1 MPAQTDVTESHLS
14 VSLLQISSI
23 CNEFADAWSVESTKQ
38 IHGLLSR
45 VPATDQPT
53 LLRNLLSIDL
63 VRRKMLGQ
71 DYVPILEDLAS
82 TIEEKLLASTILQ
95 ETFAV
100 PTVSFTANVEPKPK
114 RPTLPS
120 GFHLGDYVLESE
132 LGRGG
137 MGVVFIARH
146 AKLGTRVALKTLPG
160 TSAGE
165 LHRFKLEFRTLA
177 DINHPNLIGLHNLQ
191 ADAGQWFFTM
201 DLVEGCNLIEYVR
214 PNGKLDQTRLRE
226 VLPQLVRGI
235 HTLHEYN
242 IVHRDLKPSNV
253 MVTREGRVLIL
264 DFGLV
269 ADLDRVAKS
278 QDEVVIAGTPPY
290 MAPEQF
296 ELHSALPAV
305 DWYALGVILYEAI
318 SGRLPFTGSLADIFN
333 AKQSDTFT
341 RLRKDVCPDLVV
353 LCERLLAVEPD
364 DRPSFADIAVTVELN
379 DTQTHR
385 EQLTASSGSRTHSS
399 TIDGVRTS
407 SSAEGI
413 TPTPSSASRA
423 VKHPTS
429 IALAG
434 RDQEL
439 RQINAI
445 VQGNDQHP
453 SLQLIMISARSG
465 EGKTYLADHVL
476 NPMWKDD
483 GYYVLTGRCYDR
495 ESVPFKAVDNLI
507 DALCGRL
514 LTLSSDT
521 VKQLLTPDVAVLAQL
536 FPVLQRVRAI
546 AALGG
551 VRLDNYQPEQVRVI
565 AAGALRALLFQLT
578 RIKKVVCFI
587 DDLQWGDRDS
597 AELLFDVFEHPDRPP
612 VVMLATFRSDEAEG
626 SPFLQAWKSR
636 TTGNRTSFS
645 QHDIQLKPLS
655 LEQCVELV
663 VATVGVDNEQVRR
676 RAEALAEETNRNPF
690 LLSELASFY
699 DPDSQDEHPLH
710 LKDVIERKL
719 KKLPNDARRLLDV
732 VCVSGQ
738 ALVADE
744 AAGSAGQELVPLA
757 TINRMRSERLL
768 RLVGDENSLILD
780 TYHDRVRETVL
791 RDLSKETRSDLHIAI
806 ARTIEKSSLREQ
818 DKVANPRVFD
828 LAYHYYEGC
837 GGEEWKDVNL
847 ANKALSYSTDAG
859 KRALNA
865 YAYDDAVGLLQK
877 ADRLRVEQSPADT
890 YSLQY
895 LLASSHARTREVG
908 TSIAHYENAIE
919 LTSNPIERAECKA
932 GLGDVHLKL
941 GNIPAAQGALAAA
954 LAELGEKQPST
965 TLGTLFGIMLSDFQ
979 FLFLPKFLHLQ
990 FKSRSLEAKRLI
1002 AKIYHVY
1009 STTIANMNGV
1019 AAFYAVTRNA
1029 VVQKYV
1035 PDTPT
1040 RAMAFSTYAYFN
1052 SMGGMAWKGKRFRKW
1067 TEQQLVA
1074 EPTEWWQA
1082 AVSQNLGSYYLF
1094 AGNFPRAEELL
1105 TASLSLFR
1113 KSRDWQYSLALHWL
1127 RHTNSAEGDVSKIIE
1142 TSTAERANASHT
1154 KDTVIDAWGKYGM
1167 ADGLARKG
1175 EYSEALRLTTEAEA
1189 VLEGSSH
1196 HVCMQELARVQLNA
1210 SQYEE
1215 AAATAK
1221 IAVKEFLSC
1230 VLVEIAADSFPLLL
1244 ESLLQD
1250 QWWKGSSAIPKK
1262 QLRAAWFYANF
1273 VFLMGLNFPSLRA
1286 HCTRVRGRL
1295 AASCGRKRKAERLF
1309 TKAIANAERCGARY
1323 EMARAFLD
1331 RAKVSPA
1338 TARED
1343 QAHGQRIL
1351 QKLGCVLPPKER

>member
-1 MPAQTDVTESHLS
+1 MPAQTEVTESNLS

-23 CNEFADAWSVESTKQ
+23 CNEFADTWNVESAKQ
-38 IHGLLSR
+38 IHVWLSK
-45 VPATDQPT
+45 VPTTHQPA

-63 VRRKMLGQ
+63 TRRKMLGQTPETQ
-71 DYVPILEDLAS
+71 DYVPILEELAS
-82 TIEEKLLASTILQ
+82 TVQEKLLASTILQ
-95 ETFAV
+95 ETFAT
-100 PTVSFTANVEPKPK
+100 PTVSFTAKVEPKPK
-114 RPTLPS
+114 RSTLPS
-120 GFHLGDYVLESE
+120 GFRLGDYVLESE

-137 MGVVFIARH
+137 MGVVFVARH
-146 AKLGTRVALKTLPG
+146 AKLGTQVALKTLPG

-177 DINHPNLIGLHNLQ
+177 NINHPNLIGLHNLQ

-201 DLVEGCNLIEYVR
+201 DLVEGCNLVEYVR
-214 PNGKLDQTRLRE
+214 PQGKLDQNRLRE

-235 HTLHEYN
+235 HALHEN
-242 IVHRDLKPSNV
+242 SIIHRDLKPSNV

-296 ELHSALPAV
+296 ELQSALPAV
-305 DWYALGVILYEAI
+305 DWYALGIILYEAI

-333 AKQSDTFT
+333 AKQRDGYT
-341 RLRKDVCPDLVV
+341 RLGKDVCPDLID
-353 LCERLLAVEPD
+353 LCERLLAVEPLN
-364 DRPSFADIAVTVELN
+364 RPSFADIASTVVLH
-379 DTQTHR
+379 DAPTHR
-385 EQLTASSGSRTHSS
+385 EQLAGPSANSSLRASQS
-399 TIDGVRTS
+399 TSIEAKQS
-407 SSAEGI
+407 I
-413 TPTPSSASRA
+413 
-423 VKHPTS
+423 S

-434 RDQEL
+434 RNQEL
-439 RQINAI
+439 QQINEI
-445 VQGNDQHP
+445 VQGMRQHP

-465 EGKTYLADHVL
+465 EGKTFLADHVL
-476 NPMWKDD
+476 GPMWKDD
-483 GYYVLTGRCYDR
+483 GYYVLAGRCYDR

-514 LTLSSDT
+514 LTLPSDT
-521 VKQLLTPDVAVLAQL
+521 VKPLLTPDVAVLAQL

-551 VRLDNYQPEQVRVI
+551 VRLDNYQPEQVRGI
-565 AAGALRALLFQLT
+565 AAGALRTLLTQLT
-578 RIKKVVCFI
+578 RIKKVACFI

-597 AELLFDVFEHPDRPP
+597 AELLWEVFEHPEPPP
-612 VVMLATFRSDEAEG
+612 VLMLATYRSDEADS

-636 TTGNRTSFS
+636 TSEQPTGFS
-645 QHDIQLKPLS
+645 QHDIELKPLS
-655 LEQCVELV
+655 LQQGIDLV
-663 VATVGVDNEQVRR
+663 LATVGVDNEQVRR
-676 RAEALAEETNRNPF
+676 WAAEIAEETNRNPF
-690 LLSELASFY
+690 LLSELASCY
-699 DPDSQDEHPLH
+699 DPNSQDEHPVH

-719 KKLPNDARRLLDV
+719 RKLPDDARRLLDV

-738 ALVADE
+738 ALVAKE
-744 AAGSAGQELVPLA
+744 AAVSAGHELVSLA

-791 RDLSKETRSDLHIAI
+791 HELSPDTRCELHVAL
-806 ARTIEKSSLREQ
+806 ARTIEKSAHGQQ
-818 DKVANPRVFD
+818 DTVGNPRVYD
-828 LAYHYYEGC
+828 LAYHFFEGC
-837 GGEEWKDVNL
+837 GGEAWKDVGL
-847 ANKALSYSTDAG
+847 ANKAFTYSMEAG
-859 KRALNA
+859 KQALSA

-877 ADRLRVEQSPADT
+877 ADKLKVEQSTADA
-890 YSLQY
+890 YRLQY
-895 LLASSHARTREVG
+895 LLASARERTREVG
-908 TSIAHYENAIE
+908 TSIVHYQSAIE

-941 GNIPAAQGALAAA
+941 GNIPAAQEALAAA
-954 LAELGEKQPST
+954 LAELGEKQPR
-965 TLGTLFGIMLSDFQ
+965 TLIGKLYGIMLSDFQ
-979 FLFLPKFLHLQ
+979 FLFLPKFLHFQ
-990 FKSRSLEAKRLI
+990 NRSRSLEAKRLI
-1002 AKIYHVY
+1002 AKIYHVF
-1009 STTIANMNGV
+1009 STTIANKNGT

-1052 SMGGMAWKGKRFRKW
+1052 SMGGMGWKGKRFRIW
-1067 TEQQLVA
+1067 AEQQLVA
-1074 EPTEWWQA
+1074 EPAEWWQA
-1082 AVSQNLGSYYLF
+1082 AVAQNLGSYYLF
-1094 AGNFPRAEELL
+1094 VGNFPRAEELL

-1127 RHTNSAEGDVSKIIE
+1127 RHTHSAEGDVSKILE

-1167 ADGLARKG
+1167 ADGLARQG

-1210 SQYEE
+1210 SQYLE

-1250 QWWKGSSAIPKK
+1250 QWWKGRSAIPKK

-1295 AASCGRKRKAERLF
+1295 AAACGKKRKAERLF
-1309 TKAIANAERCGARY
+1309 TQAIAKAEHCGARY

-1331 RAKVSPA
+1331 RSRVSPT